1 TIGTPEY
8 ITTDDAQTEYSA
20 IRKAFGES
28 VTVHLCLWHII
39 RAWSNK
45 FRSLIRAADGKTGKE
60 LREEALAELRT
71 ILYDPYLDRALR
83 RIESFKAKW
92 KDHNDSKVLDYLEK
106 RYFTEDRR
114 KRWMKA
120 YRMRKF
126 YAGMDTNNYVES
138 WHNHLKSHF
147 LRGHSNCRGDRLIYI
162 LSRDVDEFYQLRA
175 LQSVRRYGRHTKGER
190 DDFMQMK
197 FLDGKSMDE
206 LKSMVAYV
214 EPHEGVYFITSFS
227 KSGGYY
233 FVHVENNVI
242 MKCCCHYFMYSGR
255 PCRHMFLLNKVYE
268 NDLDTPLR
276 IVHQT
281 IDRVP
286 EKHAVIGFEQSTLDQ
301 DVDFVSNE
309 TREEDASYDEDEV
322 ARGIDELVESL
333 RKGLHSS
340 DSLVKSREVYRRLS
354 KIVEEYHA
362 LPSTCCT
369 SGTKK
374 RQRQQY

>member
-1 TIGTPEY
+1 
-8 ITTDDAQTEYSA
+8 
-20 IRKAFGES
+20 
-28 VTVHLCLWHII
+28 
-39 RAWSNK
+39 WSNK

-214 EPHEGVYFITSFS
+214 EPHEG
-227 KSGGYY
+227 
-233 FVHVENNVI
+233 
-242 MKCCCHYFMYSGR
+242 
-255 PCRHMFLLNKVYE
+255 
-268 NDLDTPLR
+268 
-276 IVHQT
+276 
-281 IDRVP
+281 
-286 EKHAVIGFEQSTLDQ
+286 
-301 DVDFVSNE
+301 
-309 TREEDASYDEDEV
+309 
-322 ARGIDELVESL
+322 
-333 RKGLHSS
+333 
-340 DSLVKSREVYRRLS
+340 
-354 KIVEEYHA
+354 
-362 LPSTCCT
+362 
-369 SGTKK
+369 
-374 RQRQQY
+374 